1 MLEYAEYRP
10 LYAKKMVLTRLCEQ
24 IDHEKDVDE
33 NVKAERWKVVAG
45 VVVVPE
51 ADLNFFVPLLLFRP

>member
-1 MLEYAEYRP
+1 
-10 LYAKKMVLTRLCEQ
+10 MVLTRLCEQ

>member
-10 LYAKKMVLTRLCEQ
+10 LHEKKMVLTRLCEQ